1 MDGKALCLEVASHT
15 VQETFKVVKNVL
27 YVSKDY
33 YPRASGN
40 QSIPAFTQATWEE
53 EKQNEASCMLGAAQQ
68 GTCDHPGGGK
78 DYEWGQKPVEGSREE
93 AHGNESN

>member
-1 MDGKALCLEVASHT
+1 MSGQAVHPPDCFNIFFQKWKMDGKALCLEVASHT

-40 QSIPAFTQATWEE
+40 QSIPAFTQAT
-53 EKQNEASCMLGAAQQ
+53 
-68 GTCDHPGGGK
+68 
-78 DYEWGQKPVEGSREE
+78 
-93 AHGNESN
+93 